1 MKSNGYYVYCII
13 GGLIIIATVI
23 CGIVFNSGIDF
34 IVVASLLEIIIYV
47 SGIIIYNQLFKQIKS
62 IRLAVEKH
70 NEIIPYQYSEGEV
83 GKLSASINN
92 ILEELKETESKQKKE
107 KEFLRDIISD
117 ISHQIKTPVASLT
130 VFNDI
135 LLNEVEEKHRPM
147 IEESGLQIERIKW
160 LVLSML
166 QLARIEA
173 DAITFIKKEVSFK
186 RVINSCIDILSVKAK
201 EKNISFNICED
212 DSNIEVDEEWFK
224 EALINILKNAI
235 EYSPDESHIDIDIK
249 KTPLETRIYITDY
262 GIGIP
267 ESERLNI
274 FKRFYTIHSN
284 KVNPNSVGIGLS
296 LSKSII
302 EGMDGKIWAESRFK
316 DECKGDEHSY
326 TRMVISI
333 YS

>member
-1 MKSNGYYVYCII
+1 M
-13 GGLIIIATVI
+13 
-23 CGIVFNSGIDF
+23 
-34 IVVASLLEIIIYV
+34 
-47 SGIIIYNQLFKQIKS
+47 
-62 IRLAVEKH
+62 
-70 NEIIPYQYSEGEV
+70 
-83 GKLSASINN
+83 
-92 ILEELKETESKQKKE
+92 
-107 KEFLRDIISD
+107 
-117 ISHQIKTPVASLT
+117 ASLT
-130 VFNDI
+130 VCNDI
-135 LLNEVEEKHRPM
+135 LINEVEEKHRTM

-186 RVINSCIDILSVKAK
+186 RVINSCTDMLSVKAR
-201 EKNISFNICED
+201 EKNISFNICEED
-212 DSNIEVDEEWFK
+212 KDIKVDEEWFK

-235 EYSPDESHIDIDIK
+235 EYSPSDSRIDIDLK
-249 KTPLETRIYITDY
+249 NTPLETRIYITDY

-302 EGMDGKIWAESRFK
+302 EGIGGKIWAESRFK
-316 DECKGDEHSY
+316 DECKGDERSY

-333 YS
+333 F